1 MNSKSSI
8 DFGRL
13 SNARLVTRQ
22 VAYSNNKLAYLVGT
36 LSGYSVT
43 VMVSDFAWIY
53 VCEFTTKL
61 ELLQSVHE
69 RPHRKIFFALIV

>member
-8 DFGRL
+8 DFRRL

-53 VCEFTTKL
+53 VCELQIHNETRAFTIST
-61 ELLQSVHE
+61 
-69 RPHRKIFFALIV
+69 